1 MGSASGTASVS
12 RLIGPVSPAL
22 RRDPHQGGLR
32 RGEVRA
38 DPHGAT
44 VLASTDEG
52 GAVPTRPIRQVVAN
66 AIAMMAVLGI
76 VFGAVTRHYADNVVV
91 FAEPV

>member
-22 RRDPHQGGLR
+22 PWDTHQGGLR
-32 RGEVRA
+32 RGEVPA
-38 DPHGAT
+38 DPQGAT

-52 GAVPTRPIRQVVAN
+52 GAVPRPIRQIVAN